1 MASLGGTT
9 LTDQGQFTEAF
20 GFILLRGRYVLY
32 GQFGAQAAV
41 AWIHFVSHFL
51 VGFRQMIFWSKD
63 LWSCRGPGETERERL
78 KNGATDDK
86 IEIQEM
92 DGESDLISVSKA
104 AEPPGRGMSR
114 YAKMQIM
121 QSNFED
127 LALDAVPNTVHEDV
141 VMSTI

>member
-1 MASLGGTT
+1 
-9 LTDQGQFTEAF
+9 
-20 GFILLRGRYVLY
+20 
-32 GQFGAQAAV
+32 
-41 AWIHFVSHFL
+41 
-51 VGFRQMIFWSKD
+51 
-63 LWSCRGPGETERERL
+63 
-78 KNGATDDK
+78 
-86 IEIQEM
+86 M